1 MMSRLQR
8 PRRTSSSFA
17 ASISM
22 CQLERNC
29 SLGFNSRNDRWMNA
43 HRSCR
48 RISAY
53 ILAGLSAIL
62 VLAFFLRVALFHSF
76 VDRADDFDI
85 GFADREMAR
94 LKVGGTGFDFV
105 NPVKEPTDR
114 PLIAAS
120 GFSSKLHCRC
130 L

>member
-1 MMSRLQR
+1 MMRRLQL

-17 ASISM
+17 ASFSM
-22 CQLERNC
+22 CQLEENS
-29 SLGFNSRNDRWMNA
+29 SLGYNSRNDRWVNA

-53 ILAGLSAIL
+53 ILAGVGAIL
-62 VLAFFLRVALFHSF
+62 FLIFFLRVALFHPF
-76 VDRADDFDI
+76 VDRADDVDI
-85 GFADREMAR
+85 GFADRELAR
-94 LKVGGTGFDFV
+94 LNVGGTGFDFI

-114 PLIAAS
+114 RLIAAS
-120 GFSSKLHCRC
+120 GFGGELHCRR